1 MLKIKIIGTEDSK
14 QKALANRVR
23 QAIEE
28 LAVDA
33 SIIEI
38 TNWEDIIAHNIIQTP
53 ALAIRNQVLSQGFVP
68 QVGELKTLIAAF
80 LPDLKK
86 KAQLIDVLGQIDS
99 DNPFGDEPFLQH
111 NLK

>member
-33 SIIEI
+33 SIEQI
-38 TNWEDIIAHNIIQTP
+38 TNWEEIIAHNIIQTP
-53 ALAIRNQVLSQGFVP
+53 ALVIRHQVVSQGFVP
-68 QVGELKTLIAAF
+68 QVAELKTLIAAF

-86 KAQLIDVLGQIDS
+86 NAQLIDILGQIDGN
-99 DNPFGDEPFLQH
+99 NPFGNEPFSEH